1 MDKQIL
7 PDTVCK
13 VGMVPTSG
21 FIYLN
26 EKIKTI
32 WVDLN
37 WLDMR
42 SARLGSLSQHHDLLQ
57 LAVDVLCDAGV
68 GTEDC
73 VMLHRYH

>member
-57 LAVDVLCDAGV
+57 LAVDVLRNASV
-68 GTEDC
+68 RSEHS
-73 VMLHRYH
+73 VVHHW